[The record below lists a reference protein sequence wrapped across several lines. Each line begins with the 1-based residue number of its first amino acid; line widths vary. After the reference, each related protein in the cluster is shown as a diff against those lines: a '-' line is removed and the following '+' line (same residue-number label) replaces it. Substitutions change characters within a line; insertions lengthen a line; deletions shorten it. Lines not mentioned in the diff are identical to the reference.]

1 MPLDEETP
9 QRSLST
15 PNMDEIGR
23 YGTSPEPGFPQMT
36 LGGGK
41 RARPSPSDVLFTAFH
56 IPPAAGGTLNVLVA
70 CVNKI

>member
-1 MPLDEETP
+1 MKL
-9 QRSLST
+9 
-15 PNMDEIGR
+15 
-23 YGTSPEPGFPQMT
+23 PEPGFPQTT

-70 CVNKI
+70 CVNKIQKIKSRFLISNQILKLIKAIQ